1 LDYLVKDS
9 NIDYSIKEIHHLLE
23 MLKKNKTK
31 TILSID
37 DSKFVGKK
45 IKNVLTARN
54 LNVVNKYS
62 GKDGLEYLEKNK
74 VDLLILDMELPDLSG
89 MEILKKI
96 RNDRKFDFMPIIVLS
111 AKKDAQSVRDVLK
124 NGGND
129 YLQKPFIPEELVL
142 KVDLWLNFAETEKK
156 LYENKEKLSIEVKQ
170 KEKIIE
176 QKDKELLYKSKLA
189 QLGEMISLIA
199 HQWKQPLNSL
209 STVNSLFKLKI
220 LTNTLNNDEALEIN
234 RNIEENINIMSETVD
249 EFKDFFSPNKEKSLT
264 TSKKIVDSVLK
275 ILEFNILKNDIQ
287 IIREYESNSR
297 FSVYEN
303 EIKHVILNII
313 QNAIDALVENK
324 IKKPSIKIKTVEN
337 KIIIEDNAGGIK
349 AENLGDVFNNY
360 FTTKEYGTG
369 IGLYMSK
376 KIMQKNGGNI
386 EVENSRNGAKF
397 TIILPTE

>member
-9 NIDYSIKEIHHLLE
+9 NIDYSIKEIHHLLD

-31 TILSID
+31 YVLSID

-45 IKNVLTARN
+45 IKNVLSARN
-54 LNVVNKYS
+54 LNVINKYK
-62 GKDGLEYLEKNK
+62 GIDGLDFLEKNK
-74 VDLLILDMELPDLSG
+74 IDLLILDMELPDISG

-96 RNDRKFDFMPIIVLS
+96 RSNRKYDFIPIIVLS
-111 AKKDAQSVRDVLK
+111 AKKDAQSVREVLK

-234 RNIEENINIMSETVD
+234 RKIEENINIMVEIVD
-249 EFKDFFSPNKEKSLT
+249 EFKDFFSPNKEKSLI

-275 ILEFNILKNDIQ
+275 ILEFNILKNNIQ
-287 IIREYESNSR
+287 IIRVYESNSK
-297 FSVYEN
+297 FSIYEN
-303 EIKHVILNII
+303 EIKHVILNIFF
-313 QNAIDALVENK
+313 NF
-324 IKKPSIKIKTVEN
+324 SIN
-337 KIIIEDNAGGIK
+337 FQSFIII
-349 AENLGDVFNNY
+349 
-360 FTTKEYGTG
+360 
-369 IGLYMSK
+369 
-376 KIMQKNGGNI
+376 
-386 EVENSRNGAKF
+386 
-397 TIILPTE
+397 